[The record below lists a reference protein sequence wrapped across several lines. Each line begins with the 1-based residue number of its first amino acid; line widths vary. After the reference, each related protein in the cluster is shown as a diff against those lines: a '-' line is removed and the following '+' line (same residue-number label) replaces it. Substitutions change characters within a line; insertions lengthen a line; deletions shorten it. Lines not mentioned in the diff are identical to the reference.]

1 MTDLLLLIGIISML
15 EIELY
20 QLVPFS
26 LYNMVMQKIARSA
39 KNKQLMQEEKE
50 KKKKKEN
57 IGCSKH

>member
-50 KKKKKEN
+50 KKKRKK
-57 IGCSKH
+57 I